1 MDVLIQIFLAAV
13 TIIAVFAVMR
23 YQTAETKKNLA
34 EYQVSNGHTIE
45 AIEKIVEA
53 NGKAI
58 VALETNQQHNI
69 TAKEVREQYISRE
82 LFEMQVKHIDH
93 RFNNID
99 TTLGNI
105 LAAVQNKN
113 GGRE

>member
-1 MDVLIQIFLAAV
+1 MEVVIQIFLVFV
-13 TIIAVFAVMR
+13 TIISVFAVVK
-23 YQTAETKKNLA
+23 YQTSENKKNL
-34 EYQVSNGHTIE
+34 EVHELSNEETIK
-45 AIEKIVEA
+45 AIYKTLDT
-53 NGKAI
+53 NSKDI
-58 VALETNQQHNI
+58 VALQTNQQHNI

-113 GGRE
+113 GGKE